1 MNTLYLRVRDLA
13 NIKHV
18 SLAKVERDLGLSN
31 GIISSWK
38 TSQASQDKIN
48 ALADYF
54 DVSTDYLLGRPE
66 AEKNIDADLDE
77 ALDNAHSFD
86 GKPISDRD
94 RKVLK
99 GMLREYFQE

>member
-1 MNTLYLRVRDLA
+1 MS
-13 NIKHV
+13 IKNRIKELSERRGM
-18 SLAKVERDLGLSN
+18 SLAELERKLNFGN
-31 GIISSWK
+31 GTIAKWDRRSPSS
-38 TSQASQDKIN
+38 DKLTEVAN
-48 ALADYF
+48 YLN
-54 DVSTDYLLGRPE
+54 VSTDYLLCRPE

>member
-1 MNTLYLRVRDLA
+1 M
-13 NIKHV
+13 
-18 SLAKVERDLGLSN
+18 SLAELERKLNFGN
-31 GIISSWK
+31 GTITKWDRRSPSS
-38 TSQASQDKIN
+38 DKLTEVAN
-48 ALADYF
+48 YF

-99 GMLREYFQE
+99 GMLREYFQEQR

>member
-48 ALADYF
+48 VLADYF

-66 AEKNIDADLDE
+66 AEKNIAADLDE